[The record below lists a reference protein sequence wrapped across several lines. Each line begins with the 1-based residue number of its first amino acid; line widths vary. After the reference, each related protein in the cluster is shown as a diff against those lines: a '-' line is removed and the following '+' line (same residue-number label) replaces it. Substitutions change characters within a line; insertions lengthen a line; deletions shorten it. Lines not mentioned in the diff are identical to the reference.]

1 VLGKEIVRFIVSHIV
16 EHQNLTYMDQLTTDR
31 FMLGELVQILE
42 NTPYTSQIR
51 LYQSISWS
59 KGTLKDGM
67 YNKPYC

>member
-51 LYQSISWS
+51 LYQSIS
-59 KGTLKDGM
+59 
-67 YNKPYC
+67 